1 MDHPMDYVLRGVGV
15 VIMAY
20 ALLLCFRAVRWLF
33 RSVMSGVRNVKELPR
48 KAGSAAA
55 VVVDTAKTVKDGFV
69 DGYKKR

>member
-1 MDHPMDYVLRGVGV
+1 MDFIDTAARGFMFV
-15 VIMAY
+15 VACYLI
-20 ALLLCFRAVRWLF
+20 LLLFRAVRWLF
-33 RSVMSGVRNVKELPR
+33 RSAMSGVRNVRELPR